1 MLSTPDI
8 CCWTAKQTDQACY
21 SLFTNHCWCLCLL
34 PVPVQYSNCG
44 RGSQTP
50 ALASEP
56 RAHEGARRPVT
67 FPTLPP
73 PPHPQDLVEVL
84 STPGIWWTA
93 KQTDQRIAL
102 EENGTYPL
110 GYEETQPFEY
120 HAGYL
125 SVHFSARKYGV
136 TGRELTP
143 LQQEAV
149 W

>member
-1 MLSTPDI
+1 MLPH
-8 CCWTAKQTDQACY
+8 
-21 SLFTNHCWCLCLL
+21 LLVL
-34 PVPVQYSNCG
+34 PVTAADSC
-44 RGSQTP
+44 RM
-50 ALASEP
+50 
-56 RAHEGARRPVT
+56 
-67 FPTLPP
+67 PP
-73 PPHPQDLVEVL
+73 PQKKHTQDLVEVL

-102 EENGTYPL
+102 EEDGTYPL

-149 W
+149 WWVSTASVWLYNSNQDGQRPLQDRMASLVQTRLLA